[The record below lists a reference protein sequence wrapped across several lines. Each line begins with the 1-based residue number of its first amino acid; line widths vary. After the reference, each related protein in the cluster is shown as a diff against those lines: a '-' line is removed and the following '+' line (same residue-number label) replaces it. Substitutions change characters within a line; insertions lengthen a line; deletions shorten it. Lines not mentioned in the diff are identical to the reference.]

1 MCHRVKFS
9 PMPLRCLAAPDTVR
23 CSCCKRVG
31 CFEGSPMLTKRKV
44 FFLTTMACVVL
55 SAAGVAVATTGVEHV
70 FVGYNVI
77 MGTHGADDLRGGPGD
92 DLLASE
98 GAWGA
103 SPEDTAPD
111 TVRGAGGDDL
121 IDTVSDPPSRDVVS
135 CGPGQDEVQA
145 DPEDEVAED
154 CERVQRIDLSKGPQ
168 PPGGTPKYITNPE

>member
-1 MCHRVKFS
+1 
-9 PMPLRCLAAPDTVR
+9 
-23 CSCCKRVG
+23 
-31 CFEGSPMLTKRKV
+31 MLTKRKL
-44 FFLTTMACVVL
+44 FFLTATACVVL

-111 TVRGAGGDDL
+111 TVHGAGGDDL
-121 IDTVSDPPSRDVVS
+121 VDTVSDPPSRDVVR
-135 CGPGQDEVQA
+135 CGAGRDEVQA

-154 CERVQRIDLSKGPQ
+154 CEMVQRIDLSKGPQ
-168 PPGGTPKYITNPE
+168 PPKGTPEYITSPE